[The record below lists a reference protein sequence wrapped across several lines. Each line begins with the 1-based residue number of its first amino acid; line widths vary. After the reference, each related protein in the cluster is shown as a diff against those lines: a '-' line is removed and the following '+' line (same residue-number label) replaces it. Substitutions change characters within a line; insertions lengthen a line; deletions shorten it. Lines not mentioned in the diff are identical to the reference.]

1 MAIDL
6 KNIIGQGKST
16 ILTPAEIA
24 DLGLRRKQMRQQ
36 EERFE
41 FSKDQQTID
50 NIFSNAD
57 SFTSQE
63 QITGALN
70 NLNTVDSNDD
80 NINSFKAITMSKLQ
94 DNQAKLNTVKRLEEK
109 FNTFDNIDRQLYE
122 KPDVNADDLF
132 DIINNY
138 NKLAIELGN
147 PEYANYLSP
156 ELQAKFAVKTD
167 HYGMIGD
174 ALITGNDITEE
185 EWKAISSGNRERYLE
200 ARKAATDSI
209 DSQYAIA
216 EKRYNSLNNVLTN
229 FMQSQTKQE
238 DIFTYGSTGPDGMD
252 MTGVTTPQQ
261 FVNLLTEKIQ
271 GYEGNM
277 RSISRRNE
285 AWRGEKLYLEPEFVG
300 DNLYADLDKDNIID
314 EGRNKG
320 MPVYVVARPGQEAT
334 TQQTSQAEKPK
345 AKDDDVSFLE
355 GVSQDKDLRKLFG
368 LGVGIGAANVAPDL
382 MNVGKNYVKETAKA
396 VRYLKSTLN
405 VGDEKIA
412 KILRDVANVNSSLSK
427 ELEKAE
433 KIKYKPTRGVGEDPG
448 VAKKKIKEGV
458 ERARKGIVKRIAK
471 KYGISEIDAGRLI
484 KSKGKYDI
492 GRIIKMVSKS
502 KDTMP
507 VKLGSQWI
515 TGNFVRQAMDIDFD
529 SNDTLLG
536 KFGNV
541 AADVTIGKGVQK
553 TASRFYDQLVKV
565 LGSKKGKQMLAD
577 KLGKAAAKR
586 IIPSV
591 VGGLGY
597 LSLAAGLV
605 GTGIAAKDIYQF
617 IQEYK
622 ESEE

>member
-41 FSKDQQTID
+41 FRKDQQSID

-94 DNQAKLNTVKRLEEK
+94 DNQAKLNTVNRLEEK

-156 ELQAKFAVKTD
+156 ELQAKFAAKTD

-174 ALITGNDITEE
+174 ALITGNDITAE
-185 EWKAISSGNRERYLE
+185 EWKAISSGNRERFLE

-209 DSQYAIA
+209 DSQYAVA
-216 EKRYNSLNNVLTN
+216 EKRFNSLNNVLTN

-238 DIFTYGSTGPDGMD
+238 DIFSYGSRGPEGID
-252 MTGVTTPQQ
+252 MTGVNSPND
-261 FVNLLTEKIQ
+261 FIELLTNQIK

-300 DNLYADLDKDNIID
+300 NNLYADVDKDGIID
-314 EGRNKG
+314 AGPNKG
-320 MPVYVVARPGQEAT
+320 MPVNVVARPGQ
-334 TQQTSQAEKPK
+334 QTPQAEEPK

-368 LGVGIGAANVAPDL
+368 LGVGIGAANVAPYVADA
-382 MNVGKNYVKETAKA
+382 GKNFVKETAKA
-396 VRYLKSTLN
+396 ARYLKSTLN

-412 KILRDVANVNSSLSK
+412 KILKDVANVNSSLSK
-427 ELEKAE
+427 ELERAE

-492 GRIIKMVSKS
+492 GRIVKMVSKS

-553 TASRFYDQLVKV
+553 TASRFYNQLVKV
-565 LGSKKGKQMLAD
+565 LGSKKGKEMLIKKFGEAT
-577 KLGKAAAKR
+577 AKK
-586 IIPSV
+586 IIPNV
-591 VGGLGY
+591 VKGTGY
-597 LSLAAGLV
+597 LSLATGLI
-605 GTGIAAKDIYQF
+605 GTGLAAKDIFQF